1 MRLTLRQ
8 LAIFRTIAQ
17 HGSTT
22 RASAVLSLSQSA
34 TSAALQE
41 LEHALGA
48 QLFDRA
54 GKRLVLNVNGQ
65 GLLPQAIQLL
75 EAAAQ
80 IEDGFQHA
88 DIGGRL
94 RVGCSTTIGNYLMP
108 ALMKAL
114 SKRALKVKVDVIM
127 GNSAD
132 IARHAAQLSIDLG
145 LIEGPCHLA
154 DLSARLWCEDE
165 LLIVAAAEDPL
176 AKTAKVSLHQLASAR
191 WLLREPGSGTAEQ
204 VSELLL
210 PHLKHWPH
218 TQEVGSSEA
227 IKHMVAAGLGIS
239 CLSRRVVGDLIAQG
253 QLVVLRHGLP
263 ALTRPFYEVHHRNKF
278 VSRAMEEFLQILEG
292 FPSAY
297 RRPCSA

>member
-1 MRLTLRQ
+1 MKLTLRQ
-8 LAIFRTIAQ
+8 LAIFRAIAQ

-22 RASAVLSLSQSA
+22 RASAVLCLSQSA
-34 TSAALQE
+34 TSAALHE

-48 QLFDRA
+48 PLFDRA
-54 GKRLVLNVNGQ
+54 GKRLVLNANGQ
-65 GLLPQAIQLL
+65 GLLPQALRLL

-80 IEDGFQHA
+80 IEDGFEHA
-88 DIGGRL
+88 AIGGRL

-108 ALMKAL
+108 GLMKAL
-114 SKRALKVKVDVIM
+114 AQRAPKVQVDVIM

-145 LIEGPCHLA
+145 LIEGPCHLP
-154 DLSARLWCEDE
+154 DLSARHWCDDE

-176 AKTAKVSLHQLASAR
+176 ARQAKVKLPDLACAT

-239 CLSRRVVGDLIAQG
+239 CLSRWVVADLIARG
-253 QLVVLRHGLP
+253 QLVALRHELP
-263 ALTRPFYEVHHRNKF
+263 TLTRPFYQVHHRDKF
-278 VSRAMEEFLQILEG
+278 VSRAMEAFLDVLQG
-292 FPSAY
+292 FSL
-297 RRPCSA
+297 